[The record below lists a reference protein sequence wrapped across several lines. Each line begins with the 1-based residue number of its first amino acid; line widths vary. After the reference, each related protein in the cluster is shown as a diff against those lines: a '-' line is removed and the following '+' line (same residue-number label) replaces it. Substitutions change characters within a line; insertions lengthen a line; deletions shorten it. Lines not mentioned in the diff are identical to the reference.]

1 MFLGLTVV
9 TTIIINNIQKSVVP
23 EVSTFI
29 GMLKFCY
36 EK

>member
-1 MFLGLTVV
+1 MFLGLIVV
-9 TTIIINNIQKSVVP
+9 TIIISNIQKSVVP

-29 GMLKFCY
+29 GMLQFCY